1 MEGRLTRSRRDVM
14 VGGVCSG
21 IGRWMKV
28 DPTVVR
34 VVFALVSLF
43 STAFPGLIVYL
54 VLWAILPVDP
64 EY

>member
-21 IGRWMKV
+21 IGRWMNV

-34 VVFALVSLF
+34 VVFAMVSLF
-43 STAFPGLIVYL
+43 SSAFPGLLVYL
-54 VLWAILPVDP
+54 VLWMVIPQDP